1 MCLTAMSLQDG
12 DAQLW
17 GIEAGGFV
25 DSLSNSG
32 EDLITTVCPLF
43 DEPYVLLGCKSGK
56 MQAASLLGSSGS
68 PAGGAREACSL
79 QKLPYEGMLR
89 SSILAALPLK
99 L

>member
-1 MCLTAMSLQDG
+1 MISLQDG

-25 DSLSNSG
+25 DSLSNPE

-56 MQAASLLGSSGS
+56 VQAATLLGSSGS
-68 PAGGAREACSL
+68 PAGGAREAASL
-79 QKLPYEGMLR
+79 QKLPYEGEPR
-89 SSILAALPLK
+89 SRSVVCTP
-99 L
+99 